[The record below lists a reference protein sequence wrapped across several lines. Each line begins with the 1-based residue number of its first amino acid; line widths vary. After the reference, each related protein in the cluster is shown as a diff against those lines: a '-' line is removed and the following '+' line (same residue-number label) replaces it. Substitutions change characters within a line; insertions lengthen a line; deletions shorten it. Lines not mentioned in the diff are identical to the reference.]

1 MVIPMNYVGRPQFV
15 LKPLK
20 MPGKVSGWQREDV
33 GIGEKTL
40 ETLTGE
46 KVDAGNAG
54 PDVSVEETTATAMMG
69 VNFGGEDSAHNDEC
83 NVSDASATEDDAD
96 ESADSSLCTH
106 YALQFNPSVQ
116 NAEAQARSS
125 LLPGPSSLQPVPDDS
140 KPTPSYHPGSRIKMS
155 DTRVMCAGKHLHG
168 VEI

>member
-1 MVIPMNYVGRPQFV
+1 MGRKRWRP
-15 LKPLK
+15 
-20 MPGKVSGWQREDV
+20 
-33 GIGEKTL
+33 
-40 ETLTGE
+40 GE

-54 PDVSVEETTATAMMG
+54 PDVSVEETAMAT
-69 VNFGGEDSAHNDEC
+69 GGEDSTHNDEC

-140 KPTPSYHPGSRIKMS
+140 KPTPPYHPGRRIKMS
-155 DTRVMCAGKHLHG
+155 DTRIICAGKH
-168 VEI
+168 